1 MPAKSNFW
9 LHVYGLAM
17 DLDLEGSSD
26 EERLRNIAEAFHS
39 MPAASQEELRRE
51 LDVLCVTLPQVSTA
65 LPRPQAGA

>member
-17 DLDLEGSSD
+17 DLDLEGNTD

-51 LDVLCVTLPQVSTA
+51 LRVLCITLPNVAEA
-65 LPRPQAGA
+65 LPRPQSSA